1 MEKFVILPDVSCDL
15 TQEILEKYDLEY
27 VPGHI
32 SLPEGG
38 ETYATLEWAPF
49 TREEFYTNVK
59 KNPSAYTTSPASVAE
74 FAAYFEKYVKDG
86 IGVISMSI
94 STGISGTYNF
104 TLKAREEVLKKYPNG
119 KIHCV
124 DSLRFGP
131 GFGLMVMNAAQ
142 LKAEG
147 KSFEEVVDFIETNK
161 NNYHQMGW
169 LDDLSF
175 VAKKG
180 RLTNAKAFFGTL
192 IGIKPIGEY
201 DYNGLTTVLGK
212 AKGEKQAYKVMLD
225 YIEKTIVNPEEQ
237 IIFIAQTQRMK
248 QAEAYRQMIAER
260 FHPKD
265 ILILDVHPFC
275 GLNIGPGLMA
285 AYYFGKP
292 ISKDLSE
299 EKAIINEGLTK

>member
-1 MEKFVILPDVSCDL
+1 MEKFVILPYVSCDL

>member
-15 TQEILEKYDLEY
+15 TKEILEKYDLEY

-32 SLPEGG
+32 SLPDGG

-74 FAAYFEKYVKDG
+74 FAAYFEKYVKEG
-86 IGVISMSI
+86 VGVISMSI

-104 TLKAREEVLKKYPNG
+104 TLKAREEVLKKYPEG

-131 GFGLMVMNAAQ
+131 GFGLMVMNAAE
-142 LKAEG
+142 LKAQG
-147 KSFEEVVDFIETNK
+147 KSFEEVVDFIENNK

-248 QAEAYRQMIAER
+248 QAEAYRDMIAER

>member
-32 SLPEGG
+32 SLPAGG